1 MFNAYKGGRLD
12 FKLFGVSEGDLRTAA
27 DKLSEKYDGL
37 KANFSV
43 KYGDALFSLFCE
55 NAELLEGASRA
66 FMNTFDSYIYAN
78 ENYGLAELAV
88 QLLKLSGKKL
98 RVAESFTGGRIAH
111 AIVSVKG
118 ASEVF
123 YSGLVCY
130 DTDCKIREL
139 GVSPETVRVK
149 SVVSREV
156 AYEMVR
162 GQLLGGNCDIA
173 LSSTGYASP
182 TGDPDRPSGL
192 CYIGAGEEDKV
203 EVNRYVFGGDRAAV
217 IEQGKNAALFMLCRL
232 LRRGSAFVG
241 ILR

>member
-1 MFNAYKGGRLD
+1 MFNAYKDGRLD
-12 FKLFGVSEGDLRTAA
+12 FKLFGVLEGDLRTASE
-27 DKLSEKYDGL
+27 KLSEKYDGL
-37 KANFSV
+37 KASFSI
-43 KYGDALFSLFCE
+43 KYGDALFSIFCE
-55 NAELLEGASRA
+55 NAERLESASKA
-66 FMNTFDSYIYAN
+66 FMKIFDSYIYAN

-88 QLLKLSGKKL
+88 RLLKLSGKKL

-182 TGDPDRPSGL
+182 AGDPDRPSGL
-192 CYIGAGEEDKV
+192 CFIGAGEENRV
-203 EVNRYVFGGDRAAV
+203 EVNRYVFEGDRAAV
-217 IEQGKNAALFMLCRL
+217 MEQGKNAALFMLCRL
-232 LRRGSAFVG
+232 LRIGNSFVG
-241 ILR
+241 IRR